1 MPETPL
7 YIVILAA
14 GQGTRMRSRLPKVM
28 HTLAGRAMLEHVSSA
43 AGALAPAGITVVYGH
58 GGEQVKT
65 ILPGMDV
72 DWVEQAEQLGT
83 GHAVAQALPSI
94 NADDGRVL
102 VLYGDVPLI
111 QSSTLKSLV
120 QSNPDGIALLTVNL
134 DDPAGYGRIVRDAA
148 GRVAAITEHKDADTQ
163 TLAIR
168 EINTGIL
175 AAPLAQLRDW
185 IARLDNDNAQGEYYL
200 TDVIAMAVQDGIGVE
215 AIQAEDE
222 HEVSGVNDR
231 LQLAAL
237 ERYYQHMQAEQLMQ
251 RGVSLRDPARIDI
264 RGEVSCGQD
273 VSIDINVI
281 LEGRVSLGNNVK
293 IGPNVIIRDCIIG
306 DDTHIEANSLLEQ
319 SETGRGCSIGP
330 FARLR
335 PGARLAD
342 GAKVGNFVEVKNA
355 EIGKGSKVN
364 HLSYIGDATLGSD
377 VNIGAGT
384 ITCNYDGARKHRTII
399 EDNAFI
405 GSNTALV
412 APLTIGKGATIGA
425 GSTINKDAPQ
435 DSLSLSRS
443 PQKTITGWQR
453 PVKKREE

>member
-1 MPETPL
+1 
-7 YIVILAA
+7 
-14 GQGTRMRSRLPKVM
+14 MRSRLPKVM
-28 HTLAGRAMLEHVSSA
+28 HTLAGRSMLEHVASA

-65 ILPGMDV
+65 TLPGMDV
-72 DWVEQAEQLGT
+72 EWVEQARQLGT

-111 QSSTLKSLV
+111 QPGTLQNLA
-120 QSNPDGIALLTVNL
+120 QCNPDGIALLTVTL
-134 DDPAGYGRIVRDAA
+134 DDPSGYGRIVRDAA
-148 GRVAAITEHKDADTQ
+148 GRVTTITEHKDADAQ

-168 EINTGIL
+168 ETNTGIL
-175 AAPLAQLRDW
+175 AAPLSQLRDW
-185 IARLDNDNAQGEYYL
+185 IARLGNDNAQGEYYL

-215 AIQAEDE
+215 AVQAVDE
-222 HEVSGVNDR
+222 YEVSGVNDR
-231 LQLAAL
+231 LQLATL

-251 RGVSLRDPARIDI
+251 LGVSLRDPARIDI

-273 VSIDINVI
+273 VSIEVNVI
-281 LEGRVSLGNNVK
+281 LEGKVSLGNNVK
-293 IGPNVIIRDCIIG
+293 IGSNVIIRDCIIG

-412 APLTIGKGATIGA
+412 APLTVGKGATIGA

-435 DSLSLSRS
+435 DTLTLTRS

-453 PVKKREE
+453 PLKKREE

>member
-1 MPETPL
+1 
-7 YIVILAA
+7 
-14 GQGTRMRSRLPKVM
+14 
-28 HTLAGRAMLEHVSSA
+28 
-43 AGALAPAGITVVYGH
+43 
-58 GGEQVKT
+58 
-65 ILPGMDV
+65 
-72 DWVEQAEQLGT
+72 
-83 GHAVAQALPSI
+83 
-94 NADDGRVL
+94 
-102 VLYGDVPLI
+102 
-111 QSSTLKSLV
+111 
-120 QSNPDGIALLTVNL
+120 
-134 DDPAGYGRIVRDAA
+134 
-148 GRVAAITEHKDADTQ
+148 
-163 TLAIR
+163 
-168 EINTGIL
+168 
-175 AAPLAQLRDW
+175 
-185 IARLDNDNAQGEYYL
+185 
-200 TDVIAMAVQDGIGVE
+200 MAVQDGIGVE
-215 AIQAEDE
+215 AVQAVDE
-222 HEVSGVNDR
+222 YEVSGVNDR
-231 LQLAAL
+231 LQLATL

-251 RGVSLRDPARIDI
+251 LGVSLRDPARIDI

-273 VSIDINVI
+273 VSIEVNVI
-281 LEGRVSLGNNVK
+281 LEGKVSLGNNVK
-293 IGPNVIIRDCIIG
+293 IGSNVIIRDCIIG

-412 APLTIGKGATIGA
+412 APLTVGKGATIGA

-435 DSLSLSRS
+435 DTLTLTRS

-453 PVKKREE
+453 PLKKREE